1 MRFEELEIGQ
11 SYEMRRVFTQEEVL
25 RFADLSLDTNPIHT
39 DAEFAKATQFG
50 QLIVPGFL
58 TASLFSAIIGTKFP
72 GFGSIYLNQSMS
84 FRRPV
89 FPGLEVRAVVSVREL
104 IPEKHRVLLDTV
116 CFDENQQV
124 LIEGTA
130 LVKLP

>member
-1 MRFEELEIGQ
+1 MLFSELAIGQ
-11 SYEMRRVFTQEEVL
+11 SYVMERS
-25 RFADLSLDTNPIHT
+25 FAQDEIRTFASLSFDTNPLHI
-39 DAEFAKATQFG
+39 DPEYAKRSQFG

-72 GFGSIYLNQSMS
+72 GEGSIYLNQNLN

-89 FPGLEVRAVVSVREL
+89 FPNQLVKATVEVLEL
-104 IPEKHRVLLDTV
+104 FPEKHRVLLNTTCSDTLG
-116 CFDENQQV
+116 NI
-124 LIEGTA
+124 LIDGTA

>member
-1 MRFEELEIGQ
+1 MKFEELKIGQ
-11 SYEMRRVFTQEEVL
+11 SYELKRVFTHEDVQ
-25 RFADLSLDTNPIHT
+25 RFAELSFDTNPLHT
-39 DAEFAKATQFG
+39 DEGFAKATQFG

-84 FRRPV
+84 FLRPV
-89 FPGLEVRAVVSVREL
+89 FPGQEVTAVVSVKEL
-104 IPEKHRVLLDTV
+104 FLEKHRILLDTV
-116 CFDENQQV
+116 CRDANGTV

>member
-1 MRFEELEIGQ
+1 MRFDELRIGH
-11 SYEMRRVFTQEEVL
+11 SYEMRRIFTQREVL
-25 RFADLSLDTNPIHT
+25 DFAKLSYDTNPLHT
-39 DAEFAKATQFG
+39 DEEFAKTTQFG

-58 TASLFSAIIGTKFP
+58 TASMFSAIIGTKFP
-72 GFGSIYLNQSMS
+72 GFGSIYLNQNMS

-89 FPGLEVRAVVSVREL
+89 YLGTEVVALVTVQELFPD
-104 IPEKHRVLLDTV
+104 KHRVLLETV
-116 CFDENQQV
+116 CMDADQQI

>member
-1 MRFEELEIGQ
+1 MRFEELKIGQ
-11 SYEMRRVFTQEEVL
+11 SYEMRRIFSQQEVMD
-25 RFADLSLDTNPIHT
+25 FAKLSYDTNPIHT
-39 DAEFAKATQFG
+39 DPEYAKTTQFG

-58 TASLFSAIIGTKFP
+58 TASLFSAIIGTRFP
-72 GFGSIYLNQSMS
+72 GFGSIYLKQDMT

-89 FPGLEVRAVVSVREL
+89 FPEQEVTAVVSVREL
-104 IPEKHRVLLDTV
+104 HPEKHRVHLDTF
-116 CFDENQQV
+116 CYDENHQV

>member
-1 MRFEELEIGQ
+1 MRFDELRIGQ
-11 SYEMRRVFTQEEVL
+11 SHTMSRVFTQQEVL
-25 RFADLSLDTNPIHT
+25 DFAKLSYDTNPLHT

-58 TASLFSAIIGTKFP
+58 TASMFSAIIGTKFP
-72 GFGSIYLNQSMS
+72 GSGSIYLNQNMS
-84 FRRPV
+84 FRKPV
-89 FPGLEVRAVVSVREL
+89 FPGKEVMASVTVKEL
-104 IPEKHRVLLDTV
+104 YPEKHRVLLETV
-116 CFDENQQV
+116 CMDSDKQV

>member
-1 MRFEELEIGQ
+1 MRFDELKIGQ
-11 SYEMRRVFTQEEVL
+11 SYEMSRVFTQQEVTD
-25 RFADLSLDTNPIHT
+25 FAKLSYDTNPIHT
-39 DAEFAKATQFG
+39 DLDFAKTTQFG

-58 TASLFSAIIGTKFP
+58 TASLFSAIIGTRFP

-84 FRRPV
+84 FRKPV
-89 FPGLEVRAVVSVREL
+89 FLGQTVTAVVRVKEL
-104 IPEKHRVLLDTV
+104 FPEKHRMLLETCIYDT
-116 CFDENQQV
+116 NRQT